1 MSATTDIRRALAA
14 AVAEI
19 APDAVVL
26 SAGQRYEEP
35 KRQFSLR
42 IVAGPPT
49 ASAAIER
56 LDAMLDDDGDLSVKA
71 ALEQFAMTD
80 RVINSLWV
88 ARNSGHRLFPG
99 PSPAEPLLGAEWL
112 VDVL

>member
-1 MSATTDIRRALAA
+1 VSATTDIRRALAA

-19 APDAVVL
+19 APNAVVL
-26 SAGQRYEEP
+26 SAGQRYDEP

-42 IVAGPPT
+42 IVCGSPT
-49 ASAAIER
+49 DEAAIER
-56 LDAMLDDDGDLSVKA
+56 LDAMLDDAGDLSVKA
-71 ALEQFAMTD
+71 ALERADTAGAFS
-80 RVINSLWV
+80 SLWV